1 VLRSPTSIPTA
12 LRAGRA
18 LLRGWAERRAFE
30 RVDKALCDSRQL
42 ARITS
47 DSIAEAFL
55 SPEID
60 EDWHAVERKVAAF
73 DITEHAGGVNPG
85 DRRAIYYLVRYFRPR
100 TVLEIG
106 THVGASTVHVAAAL
120 QKAQEEDPGSTYRM
134 TTVDIT
140 NVNDR
145 IRTPWLRF
153 GSTHSPAEMAERLGF
168 ESGVSFVTARSLDY
182 FASCDDRY
190 DFIFLDGDHAPA
202 TVYREVPA
210 ALRVL
215 RSGGVVL
222 LHDYFPDLQ
231 PLWSNRAVLEGPWL
245 ATERLRAEGTKL
257 EVVPL
262 GELPWPTKLGSRTTS
277 LALLVGG

>member
-1 VLRSPTSIPTA
+1 MDT
-12 LRAGRA
+12 
-18 LLRGWAERRAFE
+18 
-30 RVDKALCDSRQL
+30 ALCDCGQL
-42 ARITS
+42 ARLTSASITK
-47 DSIAEAFL
+47 AFL
-55 SPEID
+55 SPEVD
-60 EDWHAVERKVAAF
+60 EEWHAVERKVAGF
-73 DITEHAGGVNPG
+73 GITEQAGGVNPG

-106 THVGASTVHVAAAL
+106 THIGASTVHIAAAL
-120 QKAQEEDPGSTYRM
+120 QRAQEDDPGSRYLM

-153 GSTHSPAEMAERLGF
+153 GSTHSPAEMVERLGF
-168 ESGVSFVTARSLDY
+168 RGGVSFVTARSLDY
-182 FASCDDRY
+182 FASCNDRY

-231 PLWSNRAVLEGPWL
+231 PLWSNGAVLGGPWL
-245 ATERLRAEGTKL
+245 ATERLRAEGARL
-257 EVVPL
+257 EVAPL
-262 GELPWPTKLGSRTTS
+262 GELPWPTKLGSRVTS
-277 LALLVGG
+277 LALLGGG